1 MVAVRIN
8 AVIVGAFVMAAL
20 VYWAH
25 APWYVSAPLGL
36 VAYLAARQIGTTF
49 IADRQSDKARR
60 NDS

>member
-1 MVAVRIN
+1 
-8 AVIVGAFVMAAL
+8 MAAL